1 MSKKNFLTVLVFVLL
16 AIIVVGC
23 SEKKSQIKIE
33 KVLLFGDSLMSG
45 YGLPKDDHLSV
56 VLEKSLKSDG
66 YEIQIFNSSISGNT
80 SSDGLDRIEDE
91 LSDASYD
98 LIIIGLGANDMLRR
112 INPDQTKQNLEDII
126 NIIVNNDIKII
137 LAGMVASPTNGLSY
151 KKKFDKIYPDLSKK
165 FELELIPFL
174 LKGVALNPS
183 LNQTDGIH
191 PNEKG
196 VLIISETLKNSIIK
210 LNWTNLLE
218 IKF

>member
-1 MSKKNFLTVLVFVLL
+1 MFKKNFSIVLVFIL
-16 AIIVVGC
+16 AAVIVVGC

-45 YGLPKDDHLSV
+45 YGLPEDDHLSV

-66 YEIQIFNSSISGNT
+66 NEIQIFNGSISGDT

-98 LIIIGLGANDMLRR
+98 LIIVGLGANDMLRR

-126 NIIVNNDIKII
+126 NIIISNNIEII
-137 LAGMVASPTNGLSY
+137 VAGMVASPTNGLSY

-183 LNQTDGIH
+183 LNQADGIH

-196 VLIISETLKNSIIK
+196 VLIISETLKDSI
-210 LNWTNLLE
+210 L
-218 IKF
+218 KFN

>member
-1 MSKKNFLTVLVFVLL
+1 MKKLL
-16 AIIVVGC
+16 GIIILSLISILSISC

-45 YGLPKDDHLSV
+45 YGLPEEDHLSV
-56 VLEKSLKSDG
+56 VLEKSLKSEG
-66 YEIQIFNSSISGNT
+66 YEIQIFNGSISGDT
-80 SSDGLDRIEDE
+80 SLDGLDRIEDE
-91 LSDASYD
+91 LSDVSYD

-126 NIIVNNDIKII
+126 KIITSNNIKII

-151 KKKFDKIYPDLSKK
+151 KKKFDKIYPDLSKE

-183 LNQTDGIH
+183 LNQADGIH

-196 VLIISETLKNSIIK
+196 VLVISETLKDSILK
-210 LNWTNLLE
+210 LN
-218 IKF
+218 

>member
-1 MSKKNFLTVLVFVLL
+1 MFKKNFSIVLVFIL
-16 AIIVVGC
+16 AAVIVVGC

-45 YGLPKDDHLSV
+45 YGLPEDDHLSV

-66 YEIQIFNSSISGNT
+66 NEIQIFNGSISGDT

-98 LIIIGLGANDMLRR
+98 LIIVGLGANDMLRR

-126 NIIVNNDIKII
+126 NIIISNNIKII

-196 VLIISETLKNSIIK
+196 ILIISETLKDSI
-210 LNWTNLLE
+210 L
-218 IKF
+218 KFN

>member
-1 MSKKNFLTVLVFVLL
+1 MSKKNFLRVLVFVLV
-16 AIIVVGC
+16 AAIVVGC

-45 YGLPKDDHLSV
+45 YGLPEDDHLSV
-56 VLEKSLKSDG
+56 VLEKSLKSDK
-66 YEIQIFNSSISGNT
+66 YEIQIFNGSISGDT
-80 SSDGLDRIEDE
+80 SSDGLDRIENE
-91 LSDASYD
+91 LSDTSYD

-126 NIIVNNDIKII
+126 KIITSNNIKII

-151 KKKFDKIYPDLSKK
+151 KKKFDIIYPDLSKK

-183 LNQTDGIH
+183 LNQNDGIH

-196 VLIISETLKNSIIK
+196 VLIISETIKKSI
-210 LNWTNLLE
+210 TNYS
-218 IKF
+218 KK

>member
-1 MSKKNFLTVLVFVLL
+1 MFKKNFSIVLVFIL
-16 AIIVVGC
+16 AAVIVVGC

-45 YGLPKDDHLSV
+45 YGLPEDDHLSV

-66 YEIQIFNSSISGNT
+66 NEIQIFNGSISGDT

-126 NIIVNNDIKII
+126 NIIISNNIEII
-137 LAGMVASPTNGLSY
+137 VAGMVASPTNGLSY

-183 LNQTDGIH
+183 LNQADGIH

-196 VLIISETLKNSIIK
+196 VLIISETLKDSI
-210 LNWTNLLE
+210 L
-218 IKF
+218 KFN

>member
-45 YGLPKDDHLSV
+45 YGLPEDDHLSV
-56 VLEKSLKSDG
+56 VLEKSLKSDK
-66 YEIQIFNSSISGNT
+66 YEIQIFNGSISGDT

-91 LSDASYD
+91 LSDTSYD

-126 NIIVNNDIKII
+126 NIITSNNIKII
-137 LAGMVASPTNGLSY
+137 LAGMIASPTNGLNY

-183 LNQTDGIH
+183 LNQADGIH

-196 VLIISETLKNSIIK
+196 VLIITETIKKGITNFLKK
-210 LNWTNLLE
+210 
-218 IKF
+218 

>member
-1 MSKKNFLTVLVFVLL
+1 MSKKNFLRVLVFVLV
-16 AIIVVGC
+16 AAIVVGC

-45 YGLPKDDHLSV
+45 YGLPEDDHLSV
-56 VLEKSLKSDG
+56 VLEKSLKSDK
-66 YEIQIFNSSISGNT
+66 YEIQIFNGSISGDT

-91 LSDASYD
+91 LSDTSYD

-126 NIIVNNDIKII
+126 NIITSNNIKII
-137 LAGMVASPTNGLSY
+137 LAGMIASPTNGLNY

-183 LNQTDGIH
+183 LNQNDGIH

-196 VLIISETLKNSIIK
+196 VLIISETIKKSI
-210 LNWTNLLE
+210 TNYS
-218 IKF
+218 KK

>member
-1 MSKKNFLTVLVFVLL
+1 MSKKNFLRVLVFVLV
-16 AIIVVGC
+16 AAMVVGC

-45 YGLPKDDHLSV
+45 YGLPEDDHLSV

-66 YEIQIFNSSISGNT
+66 YEIQIFNGSISGDT
-80 SSDGLDRIEDE
+80 SLDGLDRIEDE
-91 LSDASYD
+91 LSDVNYD

-126 NIIVNNDIKII
+126 NIITSNNIKII
-137 LAGMVASPTNGLSY
+137 LAGMIASPTNGLSY

-174 LKGVALNPS
+174 LKGVALNPNF
-183 LNQTDGIH
+183 NQDDGLH

-196 VLIISETLKNSIIK
+196 VLIIAETIKRSI
-210 LNWTNLLE
+210 TNFS
-218 IKF
+218 KK

>member
-45 YGLPKDDHLSV
+45 YGLPEDDHLSV

-66 YEIQIFNSSISGNT
+66 YEIQIFNGSISGDT

-210 LNWTNLLE
+210 LN
-218 IKF
+218 

>member
-1 MSKKNFLTVLVFVLL
+1 MKKLL
-16 AIIVVGC
+16 GIIILSLISILSISC

-33 KVLLFGDSLMSG
+33 KILLFGDSLMSG
-45 YGLPKDDHLSV
+45 YGLPEDDHLSF
-56 VLEKSLKSDG
+56 VLEKSLKSEG
-66 YEIQIFNSSISGNT
+66 YEIQIFNGSISGDT
-80 SSDGLDRIEDE
+80 SLDGLDRIEDE
-91 LSDASYD
+91 LSDVSYD

-174 LKGVALNPS
+174 LKGVALNPNF
-183 LNQTDGIH
+183 NQDDGLH

-196 VLIISETLKNSIIK
+196 VLIIAETIKRSIKNFSK
-210 LNWTNLLE
+210 
-218 IKF
+218 K

>member
-1 MSKKNFLTVLVFVLL
+1 MSKKNFLRVLVFVLV
-16 AIIVVGC
+16 AAIVVGC

-45 YGLPKDDHLSV
+45 YGLPEDDHLSV
-56 VLEKSLKSDG
+56 VLEKSLKSDK
-66 YEIQIFNSSISGNT
+66 YEIQIFNGSISGDT
-80 SSDGLDRIEDE
+80 SSDGLDRIENE
-91 LSDASYD
+91 LSDTSYD

-126 NIIVNNDIKII
+126 NIITSNNIKII
-137 LAGMVASPTNGLSY
+137 LAGMIASPTNGLNY

-183 LNQTDGIH
+183 LNQADEIH

-196 VLIISETLKNSIIK
+196 VLIIAETIKKSITNFLKK
-210 LNWTNLLE
+210 
-218 IKF
+218 

>member
-1 MSKKNFLTVLVFVLL
+1 MSKKNFLRVLVFVLV
-16 AIIVVGC
+16 AAIVVGC

-45 YGLPKDDHLSV
+45 YGLPEDDHLSV
-56 VLEKSLKSDG
+56 VLEKSLKSDK
-66 YEIQIFNSSISGNT
+66 YEIQIFNGSISGDT

-91 LSDASYD
+91 LSDTSYD

-126 NIIVNNDIKII
+126 NIITSNNIKII
-137 LAGMVASPTNGLSY
+137 LAGMIASPTNGLNY

-183 LNQTDGIH
+183 LNQADGIH

-196 VLIISETLKNSIIK
+196 VLIIAETIKKSITNFLKR
-210 LNWTNLLE
+210 
-218 IKF
+218 

>member
-1 MSKKNFLTVLVFVLL
+1 MKKLL
-16 AIIVVGC
+16 GIIILSLISILSISC

-45 YGLPKDDHLSV
+45 YGLPEEDHLSV
-56 VLEKSLKSDG
+56 VLEKSLKSEG
-66 YEIQIFNSSISGNT
+66 YEIQIFNGSISGDT
-80 SSDGLDRIEDE
+80 SLDGLDRIEDE
-91 LSDASYD
+91 LSDVSYD

-126 NIIVNNDIKII
+126 KIITSNNIKII

-183 LNQTDGIH
+183 LNQADGIH

-196 VLIISETLKNSIIK
+196 VLIISETLKDSILK
-210 LNWTNLLE
+210 LN
-218 IKF
+218 

>member
-1 MSKKNFLTVLVFVLL
+1 MSKKNFLRVLVFVLV
-16 AIIVVGC
+16 AAIVVGC

-45 YGLPKDDHLSV
+45 YGLPEDDHLSV
-56 VLEKSLKSDG
+56 VLEKSLKSDK
-66 YEIQIFNSSISGNT
+66 YEIQIFNGSISGDT

-91 LSDASYD
+91 LSDTSYD

-112 INPDQTKQNLEDII
+112 INPDQTKQNLEGII
-126 NIIVNNDIKII
+126 KIITSNNIKII

-151 KKKFDKIYPDLSKK
+151 KKKFDKIYPDLSKE

-183 LNQTDGIH
+183 LNQADGIH

-196 VLIISETLKNSIIK
+196 VLIISETIK
-210 LNWTNLLE
+210 KVLLA
-218 IKF
+218 F

>member
-1 MSKKNFLTVLVFVLL
+1 MSKKNFLRVLVFVLV
-16 AIIVVGC
+16 AAIVVGC

-45 YGLPKDDHLSV
+45 YGLPEDDHLSV
-56 VLEKSLKSDG
+56 VLEKSLKSDK
-66 YEIQIFNSSISGNT
+66 YEIQIFNGSISGDT

-91 LSDASYD
+91 LSDTSYD

-126 NIIVNNDIKII
+126 NIITSNSIKII
-137 LAGMVASPTNGLSY
+137 LAGMIASPTNVLNY

-183 LNQTDGIH
+183 LNQADGIH

-196 VLIISETLKNSIIK
+196 VLIITETIKKGITNFLKK
-210 LNWTNLLE
+210 
-218 IKF
+218 

>member
-1 MSKKNFLTVLVFVLL
+1 MKKLL
-16 AIIVVGC
+16 GIIILSLISILSISC

-33 KVLLFGDSLMSG
+33 KILLFGDSLMSG
-45 YGLPKDDHLSV
+45 YGLPEEDHLSV
-56 VLEKSLKSDG
+56 VLEKSLKSEG
-66 YEIQIFNSSISGNT
+66 YEIQIFNGSISGDT
-80 SSDGLDRIEDE
+80 SLDGLDRIEDE
-91 LSDASYD
+91 LSDVSYD

-126 NIIVNNDIKII
+126 NIIISNNIEII

-151 KKKFDKIYPDLSKK
+151 KKKFDKIYPNLSKK

-183 LNQTDGIH
+183 LNQADGIH

-196 VLIISETLKNSIIK
+196 VLIISETIKKSITNFLKK
-210 LNWTNLLE
+210 
-218 IKF
+218 